1 MLKLWSLA
9 GYKNF
14 GDALSPILV
23 QEMLGQPVI
32 STGSTNSEMVAV
44 GSLFAYG
51 RALYRDK
58 TSLMSIEGLKT
69 IRLRL
74 MNSVSPPIK
83 VWGTG
88 FLYESIPRN
97 PLPIRSLDVRAVRGR
112 YTLDILQRTGLCA
125 HGSHVVFGDPGL
137 FYASLLHELPSKEY
151 DLGVVPHEV
160 DRYAG
165 EFVVEALAKQ
175 GVRVKY
181 IDVCDDPLQVVSE
194 IASCD
199 KILSSSLHGLIVA
212 DSLGIPNRQMMLS
225 YFGYTKDRFLFKFR
239 DYYSAFGEEMPNP
252 LTPLEVFGRAKD
264 IITLIGGRSVV
275 CPERIYECRSK
286 LLSSFPYEL
295 SDAKRWMRYG

>member
-23 QEMLGQPVI
+23 QEMLGQPVVP
-32 STGSTNSEMVAV
+32 TGSTNSEMVAV
-44 GSLFAYG
+44 GSLFACG
-51 RALYRDK
+51 RGLYRDK
-58 TSLMSIEGLKT
+58 TSIMSIEGLKT

-74 MNSVSPPIK
+74 INSVSPSIK

-112 YTLDILQRTGLCA
+112 YTLDILRKTGLCA
-125 HGSHVVFGDPGL
+125 HGSHVAFGDPGL
-137 FYASLLHELPSKEY
+137 FYASLLRELPSKKY

-165 EFVVEALAKQ
+165 EFVVESLAKQ

-225 YFGYTKDRFLFKFR
+225 YFGYTKEQFLFKFR
-239 DYYSAFGEEMPNP
+239 DYYSAFGLDLKRP
-252 LTPLEVFGRAKD
+252 LTPLD
-264 IITLIGGRSVV
+264 IFSRTSELMNSICSCVDTESVEK
-275 CPERIYECRSK
+275 CKAE
-286 LLSSFPYEL
+286 LLSAFPFEIRDL
-295 SDAKRWMRYG
+295 ARYR